1 MDKLKGMASGFY
13 LLLAGAV
20 LSIAAAIVYTQ
31 VMYTNS
37 TSAIL
42 MYVVIGLSVVVTI
55 ITIVNNYYKF
65 FSIVPVINAVL
76 AAYAAVSGASYMV
89 NEIGY
94 VISGLDPM
102 SKIVSFIIFEV
113 IIVLA
118 IIAFIVASFLPLA
131 KEPAAA

>member
-13 LLLAGAV
+13 ILVAGAV
-20 LSIAAAIVYTQ
+20 LSIVAAIEYTQ

-37 TSAIL
+37 TSSTL
-42 MYVVIGLSVVVTI
+42 MIVEIVLAAAVVVVSF
-55 ITIVNNYYKF
+55 VNKYYRF

-94 VISGLDPM
+94 VVSGLDPM
-102 SKIVSFIIFEV
+102 SKIVSFIIYEV
-113 IIVLA
+113 IIVVA
-118 IIAFIVASFLPLA
+118 ILLYIVASFLPLA
-131 KEPAAA
+131 KETE

>member
-13 LLLAGAV
+13 ILVAGAV
-20 LSIAAAIVYTQ
+20 LSIVAAIVYTQ

-37 TSAIL
+37 TSSTL
-42 MYVVIGLSVVVTI
+42 MIVEIVLAAAVVIVSL
-55 ITIVNNYYKF
+55 VNKYYRF

-76 AAYAAVSGASYMV
+76 TAYAAVSGASYMV

-102 SKIVSFIIFEV
+102 SKIVSFIVYEV

-118 IIAFIVASFLPLA
+118 ILLYIVASFLPLA
-131 KEPAAA
+131 KETEA